1 MKRPLTLSGAII
13 GTVANAVLTIVFIYN
28 AAICLSYG
36 AELTSVG
43 ILCLVECLFSL
54 TALVLDIFSI
64 LAWNKDFNGYKK
76 RKGIIITSVVFDF
89 LPTLYLILNFIVVNL
104 IFALALIAANV
115 LKIIDL
121 ARENKNNPALVN
133 KNPQVNTV
141 NQQQTSVQQTR
152 PQPVQQQVRPA
163 QPVHQN
169 QVQPRPVQQIQQV
182 QQIEKPKSDSEKKFD
197 ALEKRLEKLYSM
209 KEKGIVS
216 EEEYAMLKNE
226 IIKDSLGK

>member
-133 KNPQVNTV
+133 QNTQVNAA
-141 NQQQTSVQQTR
+141 NQTQVQQVRT
-152 PQPVQQQVRPA
+152 QPVQQQVRPA